1 MLDATLYLVGKN
13 ARTGEYVENAT
24 SCAMCKRMVIN
35 AGIKEVIVR
44 EGHDKYKIIKVSDW
58 IEHDD
63 SLTEN
68 FGY

>member
-1 MLDATLYLVGKN
+1 
-13 ARTGEYVENAT
+13 
-24 SCAMCKRMVIN
+24 MCKRMVIN